1 MLLFSFPCICE
12 LYIKC
17 RIVYTT
23 SKPILEQQGR
33 QCKTSMECT
42 SVTVDHHVDP
52 RSDHMR
58 IVRSG
63 SMEPD
68 AIMFC
73 CG

>member
-1 MLLFSFPCICE
+1 MLSFSFPCICE

-17 RIVYTT
+17 RIVYKID
-23 SKPILEQQGR
+23 KPILELGVQG
-33 QCKTSMECT
+33 QHVMQIC
-42 SVTVDHHVDP
+42 HGHVDP
-52 RSDHMR
+52 RSDHIR
-58 IVRSG
+58 TVRSG